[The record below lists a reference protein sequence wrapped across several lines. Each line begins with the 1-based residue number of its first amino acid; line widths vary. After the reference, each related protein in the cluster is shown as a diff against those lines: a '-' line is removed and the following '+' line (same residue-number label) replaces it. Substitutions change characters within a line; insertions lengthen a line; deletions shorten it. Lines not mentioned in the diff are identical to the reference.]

1 MKRLN
6 VSSGSIWEDKVGYS
20 RAVRINDQVEVTGTV
35 ADDQGKLVGGN
46 DAYLQTLF
54 VLQKIKRVLKEC
66 GAELK
71 DVIRTRI
78 YVTDIDLWEEIA
90 KAHREYFGEI
100 KPCTTMIEVSR
111 FIGEDYLVEIEAS
124 AIISHQ

>member
-6 VSSGSIWEDKVGYS
+6 VNSGSIWEDKVGYS

-35 ADDQGKLVGGN
+35 ADDQGELVGGN
-46 DAYLQTLF
+46 DAYLQTMF
-54 VLQKIKRVLKEC
+54 VLQKIKGALKEC

-78 YVTDIDLWEEIA
+78 YVTDINLWEEIA